1 MAREEDGTAER
12 QASHY
17 APLHTYDL
25 PKGTDRQY
33 SQQYADM
40 YFTRLALLREDVE
53 QVADEAWRNFE
64 VRPEPTYTS
73 AHISNE
79 GVTGQG

>member
-1 MAREEDGTAER
+1 MRPPSADVNPREENASVDR

-33 SQQYADM
+33 SQQFADM
-40 YFTRLALLREDVE
+40 YFTRLALLRGDVE
-53 QVADEAWRNFE
+53 QIAEEAWQDFVVSRGN
-64 VRPEPTYTS
+64 PS
-73 AHISNE
+73 CA
-79 GVTGQG
+79 